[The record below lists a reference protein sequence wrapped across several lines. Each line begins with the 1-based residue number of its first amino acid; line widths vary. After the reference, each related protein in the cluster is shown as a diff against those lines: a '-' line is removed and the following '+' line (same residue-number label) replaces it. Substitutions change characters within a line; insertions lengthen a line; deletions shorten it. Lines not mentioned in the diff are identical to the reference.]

1 MSGRT
6 PSKMTRSFSAALLAS
21 LIAAMVA
28 VPLAGRAAEPFEI
41 NAIISVTG
49 AFAFVGRSEVRA
61 LSLIEGLVT
70 KSGGVAGR
78 PLKFVIG
85 DDQSNP
91 QVAVQLASALLAKG
105 VPVIIGP
112 DSVANCQALI
122 PLLKDKT
129 VEYCTSPGYH
139 PEPNSFSYT
148 QGVSTLEQLV
158 FAMHYLHEIG
168 VRKIASLTSVDA
180 NGEDADHGIAL
191 ALGRR
196 ENRGMALVA
205 AMHFNLSDLTVDAQM
220 ARIKASGAQA
230 LINYNTGTAFGTALH
245 GYTDVGLTIPL
256 ITQPAALAAGV
267 MRQYAQYLPPRLL
280 ITGLI
285 GDAPDSAPPGP
296 VHNAV
301 EAFDEACKAAGIDAD
316 HPTALAWDPAMIV
329 ATAFQ
334 QLGPDATGPQI
345 NAFIA
350 NLHGWYG
357 INGEYD
363 FRSSPSGLSPNS
375 IVMVRWDAQKKAF
388 VSVTRPGGALISS
401 ER

>member
-1 MSGRT
+1 
-6 PSKMTRSFSAALLAS
+6 
-21 LIAAMVA
+21 
-28 VPLAGRAAEPFEI
+28 
-41 NAIISVTG
+41 
-49 AFAFVGRSEVRA
+49 
-61 LSLIEGLVT
+61 
-70 KSGGVAGR
+70 
-78 PLKFVIG
+78 
-85 DDQSNP
+85 
-91 QVAVQLASALLAKG
+91 
-105 VPVIIGP
+105 
-112 DSVANCQALI
+112 
-122 PLLKDKT
+122 
-129 VEYCTSPGYH
+129 
-139 PEPNSFSYT
+139 
-148 QGVSTLEQLV
+148 
-158 FAMHYLHEIG
+158 
-168 VRKIASLTSVDA
+168 
-180 NGEDADHGIAL
+180 
-191 ALGRR
+191 
-196 ENRGMALVA
+196 MALVA

-334 QLGPDATGPQI
+334 QLGPDASGPQI

-363 FRSSPSGLSPNS
+363 FRSSPSGLTPNS

-388 VSVTRPGGALISS
+388 VSVTRPGGALISA